1 MEKDGVKILTLSDSA
16 LCVELGQG
24 IELKTN
30 RRVHSLCRAVK
41 AANIAGVTELV
52 PTYRSLAVH
61 YDIRRTDEDSLKDAL
76 RPIIDALG
84 EGETA
89 QGELIKIPVLY
100 GGEFGPDI
108 ETVAKL
114 NSLSV
119 DDVIAIHSAPE
130 YPVYM
135 LGFLPGFCYLGGMDK
150 RIAAP
155 RLKTPK
161 VRIEPGS
168 VGIAGEQTGIYPL
181 ASPGG
186 WQLIGRTPLS
196 LYSPKREKPIFIEA
210 GMRIKFYPVTLA
222 EFERIKAGEES
233 K

>member
-61 YDIRRTDEDSLKDAL
+61 YDIMRTDEDSLKAAL
-76 RPIIDALG
+76 RPVIDALG

-135 LGFLPGFCYLGGMDK
+135 LGFLPGF
-150 RIAAP
+150 
-155 RLKTPK
+155 
-161 VRIEPGS
+161 
-168 VGIAGEQTGIYPL
+168 
-181 ASPGG
+181 
-186 WQLIGRTPLS
+186 
-196 LYSPKREKPIFIEA
+196 
-210 GMRIKFYPVTLA
+210 
-222 EFERIKAGEES
+222 
-233 K
+233 